1 MERYFYREKK
11 ERGEEI
17 VGYTHRHREHIHTDH
32 PTPLSPYATTFYF
45 SPFLVS
51 RSIPSRISRSVS
63 FILLPPSFFP
73 QLPNSPSF
81 PFGFNSLPHALRE
94 KKGIW
99 VFDCFLTISHE
110 SIIQI
115 HPHTSSDFFD
125 LHQQIFLGS
134 LLLTYFLDCIKG
146 RVSILIPVSVLMH
159 MWHEVCFLETEQG
172 TLPRA

>member
-1 MERYFYREKK
+1 MQQRQWR
-11 ERGEEI
+11 
-17 VGYTHRHREHIHTDH
+17 DH
-32 PTPLSPYATTFYF
+32 PPPSHPTLLLSTSLHF
-45 SPFLVS
+45 SFLGPFPHEYQD
-51 RSIPSRISRSVS
+51 PSHLFFS
-63 FILLPPSFFP
+63 PPSFSP

-81 PFGFNSLPHALRE
+81 PFGFNSLPYALRE